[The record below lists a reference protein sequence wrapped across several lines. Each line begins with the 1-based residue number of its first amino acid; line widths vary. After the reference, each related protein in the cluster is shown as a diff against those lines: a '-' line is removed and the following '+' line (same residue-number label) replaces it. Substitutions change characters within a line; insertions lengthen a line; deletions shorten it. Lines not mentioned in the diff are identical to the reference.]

1 MLTLIIIATSS
12 AAKSIIIEAA
22 GNAFFFKNGHYK
34 EDITVLVKI
43 QREMQSYTIK
53 NIILDFIGIDNQLL
67 MILFREAL
75 PDDDNIP
82 NGVQAW

>member
-1 MLTLIIIATSS
+1 
-12 AAKSIIIEAA
+12 
-22 GNAFFFKNGHYK
+22 
-34 EDITVLVKI
+34 
-43 QREMQSYTIK
+43 MQSYIIK